1 MSTLRTITAANL
13 ASLGS
18 TSNAGDTYFETTNSR
33 IVVWDG
39 SAWTLYNNDGK
50 IAPYS
55 NTYSVQYDGVNDYAT
70 LGSTISFSGEFT
82 ISTWL
87 NFGTLSGSLQVFF
100 GEVGSYIYMMYNGAN
115 STLYFVPAA
124 GQTGI
129 TTSVSSWNTSEW
141 HHFMVTRNSSN
152 AITLYVDGSSVQT
165 GSNSNTLQFRS
176 FGQSNYYY
184 TGYIDEYAVWDSDQ
198 SANIGDI
205 RDSTLGTPKNLD
217 DMSTSPLHWWRMGD
231 SDSGSGTTIT
241 DIGSA
246 ATTVDATLVG
256 SVISSTTAP

>member
-1 MSTLRTITAANL
+1 MSDLNVYTTAEINALTPITGDLVVDSDTNQIKLYNGTAWKAFTTD
-13 ASLGS
+13 SLG
-18 TSNAGDTYFETTNSR
+18 
-33 IVVWDG
+33 
-39 SAWTLYNNDGK
+39 
-50 IAPYS
+50 IA
-55 NTYSVQYDGVNDYAT
+55 NQYSVQYDGVNDYAT

-129 TTSVSSWNTSEW
+129 NTSVSSWNASEW

-217 DMSTSPLHWWRMGD
+217 AMSTNPLHWWRMGD
-231 SDSGSGTTIT
+231 NDSGPGTIIT
-241 DIGSA
+241 DVGSA
-246 ATTVDATLVG
+246 TTKVDASLVG
-256 SVISSTTAP
+256 SVISSTTAA

>member
-1 MSTLRTITAANL
+1 MSTLRTTTVANL
-13 ASLGS
+13 TSLGA
-18 TSNAGDTYFETTNSR
+18 TSNVGDTYFETDNKK

-39 SAWTLYNNDGK
+39 SAWTTYNNDG
-50 IAPYS
+50 IAAPYS
-55 NTYSVQYDGVNDYAT
+55 NAYSVYYDGVGDYST

-115 STLYFVPAA
+115 SSIYFVPAA
-124 GQTGI
+124 GQTAI
-129 TTSVSSWNTSEW
+129 FTSVSSWNTSEW

-152 AITLYVDGSSVQT
+152 TITLYLDGSSAQT
-165 GSNSNTLQFRS
+165 GTNSNTLQFRS

-205 RDSTLGTPKNLD
+205 RDSSLGAPKNLD
-217 DMSTSPLHWWRMGD
+217 DMSTAPLHWWRMGD

-246 ATTVDATLVG
+246 ATTVDATLVN
-256 SVISSTTAP
+256 SVISSAESA

>member
-1 MSTLRTITAANL
+1 MSTLRTTTAANL

-33 IVVWDG
+33 IVVWSG
-39 SAWTLYNNDGK
+39 SAWTLYNNDG
-50 IAPYS
+50 ITAPYS
-55 NTYSVQYDGVNDYAT
+55 NAYSVQYDGVNDYAT

-87 NFGTLSGSLQVFF
+87 NLGSLSGDQVFF
-100 GEVGSYIYMMYNGAN
+100 GEVGSYIYIFYSGSNN
-115 STLYFVPAA
+115 RITFVPQV
-124 GQTGI
+124 GQSVI
-129 TTSVSSWNTSEW
+129 NASVSSWNTSEW
-141 HHFMVTRNSSN
+141 HHVMATRNSSN
-152 AITLYVDGSSVQT
+152 TITLYIDGSSIST

-205 RDSTLGTPKNLD
+205 RDSALGTPKNLD
-217 DMSTSPLHWWRMGD
+217 DMSTAPLHWWRMGD
-231 SDSGSGTTIT
+231 SDLGSGTTIT
-241 DIGSA
+241 DVGSA
-246 ATTVDATLVG
+246 ATTVDASLVG
-256 SVISSTTAP
+256 SVISSTTAA